1 MYASYKLIFQN
12 YEITEHI
19 SYRNLKKVDHTARK
33 SQWWFRLRL
42 GRERLLSIALINA
55 VNVHVHWDTKF
66 QLFMQK
72 KKNDLFNKFWK
83 KKKTRIFEIRFIL
96 KWKGSTLKT
105 R

>member
-1 MYASYKLIFQN
+1 MYASYKLNFQN

-42 GRERLLSIALINA
+42 GRERLLSITLINA

-72 KKNDLFNKFWK
+72 KKKKMICLTNFERRRKPGLSIYVLF
-83 KKKTRIFEIRFIL
+83 
-96 KWKGSTLKT
+96 
-105 R
+105 

>member
-1 MYASYKLIFQN
+1 MYASYKLNFQN

-42 GRERLLSIALINA
+42 GRERLLSITLINA

-72 KKNDLFNKFWK
+72 KKMICLTNFERRRKPGFSIYVLF
-83 KKKTRIFEIRFIL
+83 
-96 KWKGSTLKT
+96 
-105 R
+105 

>member
-42 GRERLLSIALINA
+42 GRERLLSITLINA
-55 VNVHVHWDTKF
+55 VNVHVHWDTTF

-72 KKNDLFNKFWK
+72 KKMICSTNFERRRKPGFSIYVLF
-83 KKKTRIFEIRFIL
+83 
-96 KWKGSTLKT
+96 
-105 R
+105 

>member
-1 MYASYKLIFQN
+1 MYASYKLNFQN

-42 GRERLLSIALINA
+42 GRERLLSITLINA
-55 VNVHVHWDTKF
+55 VNVHVHWDTTF

-72 KKNDLFNKFWK
+72 KKWFVQQ
-83 KKKTRIFEIRFIL
+83 IL
-96 KWKGSTLKT
+96 KEEENQDFRDTFYFKMKRKYT
-105 R
+105 

>member
-1 MYASYKLIFQN
+1 MYASYKLNFQN

-42 GRERLLSIALINA
+42 GRERLLSITLINA

-72 KKNDLFNKFWK
+72 KKKMICLTNFERRKPGFSIYVLF
-83 KKKTRIFEIRFIL
+83 
-96 KWKGSTLKT
+96 
-105 R
+105 